1 MDLADVDFSI
11 NAHLGTDTLIT
22 SVLSSS
28 AKPIHHN
35 SYSLSK
41 NVVLLMVKDGT
52 ARLLDLEGG
61 FYATTVTG
69 ARILEAALQQ
79 GADLACQTLAAQF
92 KIDAR
97 KLKADVDL
105 FLLTLQRKRLLVA
118 PHSKRLQRRSA
129 KKLCSW
135 LLVPILYLANRAL
148 RKSPKK
154 LAGTLL
160 TVAYAATR
168 LLGWT
173 NTVGIWKRFSITDS
187 HEESVKPLNDT
198 CRWSDLETTVL
209 HAISSHP
216 FNINCK
222 ERALCSWALARSAG
236 FSSRI
241 VLGVDLFPAAIHC
254 WCESGS
260 RIMADRYE
268 GKCDRY
274 TPVLVYE

>member
-1 MDLADVDFSI
+1 MDLADGDVSI
-11 NAHLGTDTLIT
+11 NAHLGTHTLIT
-22 SVLSSS
+22 SVLSSPG
-28 AKPIHHN
+28 KPSHHN

-69 ARILEAALQQ
+69 ARILETALQQ
-79 GADLACQTLAAQF
+79 DAELACQTLAAEF
-92 KIDAR
+92 RIDAR
-97 KLKADVDL
+97 KIKADMDS
-105 FLLTLQRKRLLVA
+105 FLLTLQRKRLLVT
-118 PHSKRLQRRSA
+118 PHSKQPQRRSA
-129 KKLCSW
+129 KKICSW
-135 LLVPILYLANRAL
+135 LMVPILYIANRAF

-154 LAGTLL
+154 RAGTLL
-160 TVAYAATR
+160 TLAYVSTR
-168 LLGWT
+168 LFGWT
-173 NTVGIWKRFSITDS
+173 NTIGIWKRFSITDS
-187 HEESVKPLNDT
+187 QVQNVKPLDDA
-198 CRWSDLETTVL
+198 CRWSDLEATVMR
-209 HAISSHP
+209 AIASHP

-274 TPVLVYE
+274 TPVLIYE